1 MSTNRPEE
9 LIKKYL
15 NNTCTPEERAA
26 LESWYNR
33 QEDSMDGM
41 EEPEYHKIEKDIW
54 KNLQK
59 TTKPKVKINWS
70 YAAAA
75 AILITVCSTFYFSTR
90 KTKIKL
96 QNTDTVAKIMPGS
109 NKAELL
115 LEDGTVVSLSDDTAG
130 VLPKQAAVKITKL
143 PGGHL
148 KYDAIEAIAAGAAT
162 ALGEAGA
169 TAQTTIK
176 YNTLRTPRG
185 GQYQVNLPDGTKAWL
200 NANSSL
206 KFPTSFNGEER
217 IVEASG
223 EVYFE
228 VAVNKHKP
236 FKVLSPGQ
244 TITVLGTHFNL
255 SAYPDEQITETSLME
270 GSVKV
275 TSDRKTVIIKP
286 GEQTLFNS
294 STKNI
299 RVQSIDMD
307 EVIAWRQG
315 YFQFNDEDI
324 KGIMRKLSRW
334 YDIDVSYSK
343 DFINQ
348 SFNGSISR
356 FEDASKVL
364 RMLEHTGTIHFK
376 TEGRRVTVMP

>member
-1 MSTNRPEE
+1 MSTNKPEE

-26 LESWYNR
+26 LESWYNM
-33 QEDSMDGM
+33 QAGSSDDL
-41 EEPEYHKIEKDIW
+41 EEPEYVKLEKDIW
-54 KNLQK
+54 KHLNK
-59 TTKPKVKINWS
+59 VTKPTTRINWS

-75 AILITVCSTFYFSTR
+75 AILLTVCSTFYFSTR
-90 KTKIKL
+90 KTNVKL
-96 QNTDTVAKIMPGS
+96 QNADTVTRIMPGS

-115 LEDGTVVSLSDDTAG
+115 LEDGTVMALSDDTTG
-130 VLPKQAAVKITKL
+130 MRLIQGAVKITKL
-143 PGGHL
+143 PGGQL
-148 KYDAIEAIAAGAAT
+148 NYDATGVDEAVNDA
-162 ALGEAGA
+162 EA
-169 TAQTTIK
+169 TAQSTIK
-176 YNTLRTPRG
+176 YNMLRTPKG

-200 NANSSL
+200 NATSSL
-206 KFPTSFNGEER
+206 KFPTSFNGQER

-255 SAYPDEQITETSLME
+255 SAYADEQITETSLME

-275 TSDRKTVIIKP
+275 TSDRNTVIIKP
-286 GEQTLFNS
+286 GEQTLYNS

-299 RVQSIDMD
+299 RVQSIDME

-334 YDIDVSYSK
+334 YDIEVSYSK
-343 DFINQ
+343 DFVNQ